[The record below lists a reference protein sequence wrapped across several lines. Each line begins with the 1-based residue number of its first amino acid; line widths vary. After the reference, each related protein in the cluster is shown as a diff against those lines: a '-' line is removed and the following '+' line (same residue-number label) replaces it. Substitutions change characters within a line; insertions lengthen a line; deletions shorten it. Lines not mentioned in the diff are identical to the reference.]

1 MWCNPSRWLGW
12 LGFFGKPTTWGLPK
26 YTLRYVSGQ
35 TNVAGWK
42 MDLGL
47 RWMYFSGFE
56 HGRYSSQRLCD
67 RLREGGIS
75 SGLFSKPCDSLPVGK
90 LESRSSS
97 NHWFYP
103 VFGAFRAFMDIHLWF
118 FGSRKKTAV
127 WFQALPFRGSLLP
140 ANLLEILAFLMRG
153 TYPNMNAMHKCM
165 FDMFGYTPPLLLL
178 HWWLWFPLLEIDGS
192 WSLWPRYRYTDTNVC
207 FAIVFHFILSNSC
220 PCISMHIL
228 WCLKTFFIHPKSF
241 HTKSLRGICKN
252 QLCKGFVHEHCHH
265 FADLAVCEDLS
276 NRYGSNGSSGCLFCW
291 RNLVEDVSFW
301 QAESEQ
307 KMGWPSTYT
316 ALLFGSPV
324 YSLSVSQTYTADGQI
339 LIQ

>member
-75 SGLFSKPCDSLPVGK
+75 SGLFSKPWDSLPVGK

-127 WFQALPFRGSLLP
+127 WFHGGFELCLLG
-140 ANLLEILAFLMRG
+140 E
-153 TYPNMNAMHKCM
+153 
-165 FDMFGYTPPLLLL
+165 
-178 HWWLWFPLLEIDGS
+178 
-192 WSLWPRYRYTDTNVC
+192 VC
-207 FAIVFHFILSNSC
+207 FQQICWKFWHSWWGEPIPTWM
-220 PCISMHIL
+220 PCISVCSDIPLPYYYCIDGYDSPYWRLTVVEVFDQDTGIPIL
-228 WCLKTFFIHPKSF
+228 M
-241 HTKSLRGICKN
+241 
-252 QLCKGFVHEHCHH
+252 
-265 FADLAVCEDLS
+265 FA
-276 NRYGSNGSSGCLFCW
+276 
-291 RNLVEDVSFW
+291 
-301 QAESEQ
+301 
-307 KMGWPSTYT
+307 
-316 ALLFGSPV
+316 SP
-324 YSLSVSQTYTADGQI
+324 
-339 LIQ
+339 